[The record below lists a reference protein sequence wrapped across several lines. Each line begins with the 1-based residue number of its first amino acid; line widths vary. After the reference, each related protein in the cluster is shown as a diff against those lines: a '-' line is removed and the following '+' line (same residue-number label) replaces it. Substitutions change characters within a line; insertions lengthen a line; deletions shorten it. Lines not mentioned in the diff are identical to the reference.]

1 MDVIFKVT
9 FSYLYVI
16 TFLSNFRFQEQLRTL
31 AICLDVIDMAFKL
44 ARAWWCYQSQ
54 PVYLG
59 LINITRFFR
68 NCYFGYGANHTYCE
82 FVGPFIQSALRP
94 FYLGCGS
101 NRFCLDNSLGC
112 EVISYLMSRYFT
124 SLSDFWKIQ
133 KSPTCFHWSYS
144 PAPHVLSRVVHVI
157 LLPCALVLVL
167 RSEAD
172 IKFTNKVQAINKTE
186 SIFSMKWLWH
196 SEESNMENIFRVSQ
210 LV

>member
-1 MDVIFKVT
+1 MRWIWVGVLHKWDGRDLQSDI

-31 AICLDVIDMAFKL
+31 AIRLDVIDVAFKL

-59 LINITRFFR
+59 LINTTRFFR

-112 EVISYLMSRYFT
+112 EVISYLHPC
-124 SLSDFWKIQ
+124 II
-133 KSPTCFHWSYS
+133 
-144 PAPHVLSRVVHVI
+144 AGVLSHV
-157 LLPCALVLVL
+157 
-167 RSEAD
+167 
-172 IKFTNKVQAINKTE
+172 
-186 SIFSMKWLWH
+186 
-196 SEESNMENIFRVSQ
+196 
-210 LV
+210 